1 MSKTI
6 ITSIVIIA
14 TTIESMQAEPKKY
27 QNLDGEKYKSSKNT
41 NPTVKINEKQ
51 PVVEKLH

>member
-14 TTIESMQAEPKKY
+14 TTIESTQAEPKKY
-27 QNLDGEKYKSSKNT
+27 QNLDGEKYKLSKNT